1 MAVRTVAFGREAIQA
16 LRAAIDAAK
25 AEDPCAAVTV
35 AVGSVPCAV
44 QLRRELVRGHA
55 PNGAGLFAVRLATL
69 SSLVRQLV
77 PAGLNPCPQPVRWAV
92 ARRLL
97 RENPGPFRD
106 CFGHP
111 DLPEALLRAFDALDA
126 ADAPSGPLVGLWR
139 SYREELGR
147 LGLADSKALA
157 DAIPSEIP
165 VGLGRVVVFLPKR
178 PTGTE
183 RPVLRSLERAGAELI
198 LGATGDPTADV
209 WLSEWAGDSVPS
221 CGAPA
226 GDAILACTDPE
237 QECREAVRRLWE
249 QAERGIPL
257 ERQAILFRRRE
268 PYARIA
274 FQVLREA
281 GLPAYGRAYQRVSD
295 SLLGT
300 LLSVALDFAEQGFDA
315 NRLFDWLGSHR
326 PRQLQE
332 RAPDVAA
339 WRRMVREIG
348 VETNLEAL
356 LAGLGRLA
364 STDAAELASLLR
376 GWRQAAEE
384 LFAEPEPRPWTERVT
399 RLFEWVDELMPD
411 DTLAEAERRL
421 KERWR
426 ARAIELESVGSVQ
439 QSVGGPEFAWYVRQ
453 TLRGAG
459 RAPGRLG
466 TGVFVGT
473 FEEARGMDL
482 DSVFLLGVV
491 EGVCPTIVR
500 GDPVLGLVP
509 GALPPVEE
517 QVARERE
524 LYLAAL
530 GSGARRTVLFPR
542 VSRLDGSAYLPSRW
556 IGDDLRSKGLDTE
569 GYGHSPS
576 FEARIREGGF
586 ASAAEVDAAC
596 AHPRGRARTWRL
608 RCRERLSDQPGPH
621 LGLVRPLPEILGN
634 PLAVTDLAG
643 FVACPHR
650 FFLGSVLGITE
661 TLPAADLRPV
671 DPRRLGSAVH
681 GAFADFFRSLSSGWP
696 EQWSDEHR
704 DRLRSL
710 VAQRLRELERDGWI
724 RRRGLWSF
732 DAERLP
738 ELAVRLL
745 DAEAEARDGAQPL
758 EARVEAPFGADGVGV
773 KVGAEGY
780 EVLLQGRIDLME
792 VFEDRLLV
800 VDLKT
805 GAATPDPIQVQ
816 LYLRALAEAE
826 PGKELGGAYLL
837 LRAEDSKRVAF
848 VPWDDDARVL
858 VDGLLG
864 WLVRLVRAGW
874 FPLTPSANDD
884 RENRCRHCP
893 FDRLCPSD
901 RIALQEAAME
911 HVGSALKEESEDA

>member
-16 LRAAIDAAK
+16 LRATIDAAK
-25 AEDPCAAVTV
+25 ADDPSAAVTV

-55 PNGAGLFAVRLATL
+55 PEGAGLFGVRLATL

-77 PAGLNPCPQPVRWAV
+77 PSSLCPCPQPVRWAV

-97 RENPGPFRD
+97 RDDPGPFRD
-106 CFGHP
+106 CYGHP
-111 DLPEALLRAFDALDA
+111 ELPQALLTAFDALDA
-126 ADAPSGPLVGLWR
+126 ADSPAGPLVGLWR
-139 SYREELGR
+139 RYREELGR
-147 LGLADSKALA
+147 LGLADSRALA
-157 DAIPSEIP
+157 DAIPGSIP
-165 VGLGRVVVFLPKR
+165 AGLGRVVVFLPKR
-178 PTGTE
+178 PSGTE
-183 RPVLRSLERAGAELI
+183 RLALRSLERAGAELI
-198 LGATGDPTADV
+198 LGVTGDPAADA

-221 CGAPA
+221 CAVPA

-237 QECREAVRRLWE
+237 QECREAVRRVWE
-249 QAERGIPL
+249 HAEQGVPL
-257 ERQAILFRRRE
+257 ERQAILFRRRD

-281 GLPAYGRAYQRVSD
+281 GLPAYGRAYLRVSD
-295 SLLGT
+295 SALGT
-300 LLSVALDFAEQGFDA
+300 LLGVALDYAEQGFDA
-315 NRLFDWLGSHR
+315 NRLFDWLGSYR
-326 PRQLQE
+326 AGAARE
-332 RAPDVAA
+332 RTPDLAA
-339 WRRMVREIG
+339 WRRLVREIG

-356 LAGLGRLA
+356 LAGLGRL
-364 STDAAELASLLR
+364 SSPDAADLASLLQE
-376 GWRQAAEE
+376 WRLAAEE
-384 LFAEPEPRPWTERVT
+384 LFVAPDLLPWSQRVG
-399 RLFEWVDELMPD
+399 RLLEWVDELMPD
-411 DTLAEAERRL
+411 ETLPETERRQ

-426 ARAIELESVGSVQ
+426 ARAIELEAVGSVQ
-439 QSVGGPEFAWYVRQ
+439 ESVGGPEFAWFVRQ

-473 FEEARGMDL
+473 FEEVRGMDL
-482 DSVFLLGVV
+482 DAVFLLGVV

-509 GALPPVEE
+509 GALPTVEE

-530 GSGARRTVLFPR
+530 GSGAERAVLFPR
-542 VSRLDGSAYLPSRW
+542 VNRLDGSAWLPSRW

-576 FEARIREGGF
+576 FEARIRQGAF
-586 ASAAEVDAAC
+586 ASPAEVDAAC
-596 AHPRGRARTWRL
+596 AHPHGRAEAWHR
-608 RCRERLSDQPGPH
+608 RCRERFSDEPGPH

-643 FVACPHR
+643 FFACPQR
-650 FFLGSVLGITE
+650 FFLGNVLGVRE
-661 TLPAADLRPV
+661 TAPAADLRPV
-671 DPRRLGSAVH
+671 DPRRLGSAIH
-681 GAFADFFRSLSSGWP
+681 AAYADFFRGLSGGWP
-696 EQWSDEHR
+696 EQWSDAHR
-704 DRLRSL
+704 NRLRSL
-710 VAQRLRELERDGWI
+710 VAGRLQELERDGWI

-745 DAEAEARDGAQPL
+745 DAEAEARRGAQPL
-758 EARVEAPFGADGVGV
+758 EARVEAPFGVDGAGV
-773 KVGAEGY
+773 KVGAEGC
-780 EVLLQGRIDLME
+780 EMLLQGRIDLME

-805 GAATPDPIQVQ
+805 GAAAPDPIQVQ
-816 LYLRALAEAE
+816 LYLRAMEE
-826 PGKELGGAYLL
+826 TERGKALEGAYLVL
-837 LRAEDSKRVAF
+837 QAADKALVP
-848 VPWDDDARVL
+848 VPWDDEVRESTE
-858 VDGLLG
+858 LLLA
-864 WLVRLVRAGW
+864 WFVRLVRAGW

-884 RENRCRHCP
+884 RESQCRFCP

-911 HVGSALKEESEDA
+911 HVGGALKEGSEDA